1 MGGLYLYQKSNL
13 TYGPIIGGQAT
24 IKTDNHSTFTN
35 YYLGTN
41 KRSDMT
47 VKTLHALDRFCA
59 QHNINPQYAGTN
71 NLMFYS
77 GHSTSKNVVDVV
89 CNITE

>member
-1 MGGLYLYQKSNL
+1 MFLGKAMKKFPYSI
-13 TYGPIIGGQAT
+13 TA

-47 VKTLHALDRFCA
+47 VKTVPALDQFCA
-59 QHNINPQYAGTN
+59 SQG
-71 NLMFYS
+71 
-77 GHSTSKNVVDVV
+77 
-89 CNITE
+89 ITHYLH